1 MTPRRPL
8 VLAAAIAGAISL
20 AGCVPEPA
28 PTPTPTGFA
37 SEEEAFAA
45 AEETYRAYI
54 EATNAVVLN
63 DPKTFENVYQWT
75 IKSENAE
82 LRELFSQMHADQWS
96 VSGATK
102 YDTFSGNAYD
112 DDTGS
117 TVAFLCLDV
126 TDVDVT
132 DVDGNSLVTADRPD
146 RQPLKVSFER
156 ASTQTGLAIANS
168 DVAGDY
174 EC

>member
-1 MTPRRPL
+1 MMPRRPL
-8 VLAAAIAGAISL
+8 ALVAAIVGAISL

-54 EATNAVVLN
+54 EATNAVILS
-63 DPKTFENVYQWT
+63 DPKTFENVYEWAVE
-75 IKSENAE
+75 KENAE
-82 LRELFSQMHADQWS
+82 LRELFSQMHADGWT
-96 VSGATK
+96 VTGETK
-102 YDTFSGNAYD
+102 YDTFSGVSFSTD
-112 DDTGS
+112 GGR
-117 TVAFLCLDV
+117 TVAMLCLDV
-126 TDVDVT
+126 TDVDV
-132 DVDGNSLVTADRPD
+132 VDAEGISLVTEERLD
-146 RQPLKVSFER
+146 RQPLEVAFEH
-156 ASTQTGLAIANS
+156 ASTRTGYAIAES